1 MTATECTLLSP
12 AAFAQ
17 RLAAGGVELIDVRTP
32 TEFAELHIKGARNL
46 PLDRLDPAALK
57 AENANTAR
65 PIHVVCRTGNRGR
78 KACEALTAAGF
89 TNVVNID
96 GGTLACEAAGLPVV
110 RGKKVMSLERQVRI
124 AAGGIS
130 LVGAMLALTVDEW
143 VAGIPAF
150 IGAGLVFAGISD
162 TCGMGMLIAKLPW
175 NRRAGG
181 ESCAVK

>member
-32 TEFAELHIKGARNL
+32 AEFAEMHIEGARNL
-46 PLDRLDPAALK
+46 PLPFLDPHLLR
-57 AENANTAR
+57 AENPDTAR

-89 TNVVNID
+89 TNAVNID
-96 GGTLACEAAGLPVV
+96 GGTLACEAAGVPVV
-110 RGKKVMSLERQVRI
+110 RGKRVMSLERQVRI

-130 LVGAMLALTVDEW
+130 FIGAMLALTVDEGF
-143 VAGIPAF
+143 AGIPAF

-162 TCGMGMLIAKLPW
+162 TCGMGMLIAKMPW
-175 NRRAGG
+175 NRRAKVETCGL
-181 ESCAVK
+181 E